1 MQASFMTLLEN
12 ATSGAGPTR
21 GPNNRAGVQVFHV
34 THTASASLSSVTTIQ
49 GSCIENSSLLGT
61 DGYWVTLGTVTLVG
75 SSVVSD
81 ALVAEAPYMWY
92 RGKIISAS
100 GTSTAVGIRMSQTL

>member
-12 ATSGAGPTR
+12 AVSGAGPTR
-21 GPNNRAGVQVFHV
+21 GPNNRAGVQVFHAV
-34 THTASASLSSVTTIQ
+34 HTATASLSSTITVQ
-49 GSCIENSSLLGT
+49 GSNISNSSLLGT
-61 DGYWVTLGTVTLVG
+61 DGYWATLGTITLVG

-81 ALVAEAPYMWY
+81 SLVTEAPYMWY

-100 GTSTAVGIRMSQTL
+100 GTSTAIGIYMSQTL